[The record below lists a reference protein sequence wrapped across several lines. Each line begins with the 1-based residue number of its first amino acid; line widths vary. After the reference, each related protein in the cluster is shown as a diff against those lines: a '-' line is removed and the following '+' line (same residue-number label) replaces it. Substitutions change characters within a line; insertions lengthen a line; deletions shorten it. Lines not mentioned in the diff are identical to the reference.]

1 MAATRN
7 HSCSSCECDLIKRGL
22 DTALLLL
29 LKIGRLPPEA
39 HLSLTS
45 AMMDLAGFKESLAAR
60 GQHTACLLWLT
71 HLMRQQVTKTA
82 PFQTG
87 LGVSWVQLRK
97 YTARIH
103 RAAPQGPVPTA

>member
-45 AMMDLAGFKESLAAR
+45 AMMDLAGFRVSGSQRPVHSLPSMAYAFDE
-60 GQHTACLLWLT
+60 T
-71 HLMRQQVTKTA
+71 
-82 PFQTG
+82 TG
-87 LGVSWVQLRK
+87 D
-97 YTARIH
+97 
-103 RAAPQGPVPTA
+103 

>member
-7 HSCSSCECDLIKRGL
+7 HSCSSCECDLVKRGL

-45 AMMDLAGFKESLAAR
+45 AMMDLAGFKESLAGSQRPA
-60 GQHTACLLWLT
+60 HSLPSMAYAFDET
-71 HLMRQQVTKTA
+71 
-82 PFQTG
+82 TG
-87 LGVSWVQLRK
+87 D
-97 YTARIH
+97 
-103 RAAPQGPVPTA
+103 